1 MGSADPPFW
10 SVDYYIITISCTT
23 LVPSETNKLLQWR
36 CQSITVR
43 QYLSPKLVNRNLP
56 TIGAMR
62 VLVIAENRIG
72 KNFSVQSADN
82 QLLSKVAQ

>member
-1 MGSADPPFW
+1 M
-10 SVDYYIITISCTT
+10 
-23 LVPSETNKLLQWR
+23 
-36 CQSITVR
+36 R

-72 KNFSVQSADN
+72 KNFSVQSVDN